1 MSELWIR
8 SEVVEEDSGKS
19 VRRFELWRISD
30 MEVKFF
36 ELKSEWV
43 RESYEALAEVDRAFE
58 NELAEIREGFE
69 EGDQFI
75 LLFRF
80 IGVSNEV

>member
-1 MSELWIR
+1 
-8 SEVVEEDSGKS
+8 
-19 VRRFELWRISD
+19 

-36 ELKSEWV
+36 ELRSAWV
-43 RESYEALAEVDRAFE
+43 RESHEALAEVDRAFE

-80 IGVSNEV
+80 TGVSNKSEAWMSSSSMSARLEGS